1 MGGGGGKSV
10 PTQGGRPKVQKCTGV
25 GGLKSR
31 FSSVR
36 TLWMI
41 PNMLAI
47 RPYIFDRHNFWSS
60 IAYVYILIGRLTNGM
75 TYECSLNEMLGQVI
89 QEQYSAH

>member
-1 MGGGGGKSV
+1 MGGGQKRTYAGGSAESTEV
-10 PTQGGRPKVQKCTGV
+10 YRGW
-25 GGLKSR
+25 GLKSR

-60 IAYVYILIGRLTNGM
+60 IAYAYILIGRLTNGM
-75 TYECSLNEMLGQVI
+75 TFECSLNEMLGQVI